1 MAGTSPVMTVF
12 VAIFATS
19 RYDIAQMHMLDCFHA
34 NSGLH

>member
-1 MAGTSPVMTVF
+1 MAGTSPAMTVF

-19 RYDIAQMHMLDCFHA
+19 RYDIAQMQVPDCFNA